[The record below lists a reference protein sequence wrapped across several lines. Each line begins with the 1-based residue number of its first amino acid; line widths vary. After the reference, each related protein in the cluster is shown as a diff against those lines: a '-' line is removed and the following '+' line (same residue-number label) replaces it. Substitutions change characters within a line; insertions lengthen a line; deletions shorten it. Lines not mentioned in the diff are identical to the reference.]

1 MKESSKGSPAV
12 VLEPSVNSAMQN
24 ATDRDHR
31 LRVAP
36 AENSLLAVSV
46 CFLFRRVR
54 FILRDVFGCG
64 VVVRCLVFGVWCL
77 VCVSNG
83 LSLSASEQTKYWLIR
98 EVDEAEADND
108 LF

>member
-1 MKESSKGSPAV
+1 MYSDV
-12 VLEPSVNSAMQN
+12 VLLS
-24 ATDRDHR
+24 
-31 LRVAP
+31 
-36 AENSLLAVSV
+36 
-46 CFLFRRVR
+46 
-54 FILRDVFGCG
+54 G
-64 VVVRCLVFGVWCL
+64 VWCLVFGVWCL

>member
-1 MKESSKGSPAV
+1 MKESGKGSPAV

-36 AENSLLAVSV
+36 AENSLLEVSV

-54 FILRDVFGCG
+54 FILRDVFGSG
-64 VVVRCLVFGVWCL
+64 VVVRCLV
-77 VCVSNG
+77 CVSNG
-83 LSLSASEQTKYWLIR
+83 FSLCASGHRKYLLIR
-98 EVDEAEADND
+98 EVDEAEVDND